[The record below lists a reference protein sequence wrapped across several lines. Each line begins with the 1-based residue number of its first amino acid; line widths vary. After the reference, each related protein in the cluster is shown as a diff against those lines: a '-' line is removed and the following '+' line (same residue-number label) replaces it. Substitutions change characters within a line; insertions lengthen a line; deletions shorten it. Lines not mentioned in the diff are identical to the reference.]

1 MLYLLN
7 LHNSL
12 PASLSKGPKKLD
24 SFHPPPPY
32 TKGLKVSYE
41 RVRPQESKY
50 GGCRWPSPALPWKR
64 RLNLVMSVLLI
75 WTIFAPFNDKV
86 VMFNCL
92 STKEYYF
99 FNLFCQ

>member
-1 MLYLLN
+1 MVKSCD
-7 LHNSL
+7 SL

-50 GGCRWPSPALPWKR
+50 GGCVDGRHQR
-64 RLNLVMSVLLI
+64 CHG
-75 WTIFAPFNDKV
+75 NDG
-86 VMFNCL
+86 
-92 STKEYYF
+92 
-99 FNLFCQ
+99 